1 MRKLLFASMLALV
14 AALPS
19 AAQDPAMQD
28 PFLSSGKVI
37 SFNRLKEDGLTYGG
51 IMSLENGK
59 VLFEGANMDASL
71 VHDGFATVD
80 TWNLEQPGNRYIF
93 VDETGKKAFGGR
105 AFEGAGTFSEGK
117 VFVAKNGRIS
127 CMDTA
132 GKTLFTLPADALF
145 ALPYREGYA
154 WYKAES
160 GWWLVD
166 ASGQPVFPDSF
177 ADVQPFVVGG
187 RVVAADAKTGLWGVL
202 SLSGKVVLPFQ
213 YGYLGVPEYVN
224 LLDWITAVEGPL
236 MPFQPEK
243 DDYHWGLLEVPGG
256 KEIAKPVYYHVLPE
270 SGGFSMDS
278 DEDVYWLDPKT
289 RKFAAEPQ
297 KRQDPPA
304 LSDRYTWI
312 YPITGTDLY
321 MARQQSDMK
330 AVIVSGSGK
339 VVVAPSGNAYPFW
352 ADKATMSS
360 DYLGCTMGC
369 AKDEYAEVEM
379 QSRFVAADGDYAYEM
394 PDITCFD
401 PDSQD
406 DFEKFWDW
414 CLFVTEEAD
423 AAEFQDFT
431 YDLKSIFLDTKP
443 LKGILGNDMKEISV
457 WFTEADAGSD
467 RFIVKGK
474 SSVAGGAA
482 CNFTG
487 ELRYS
492 ILSPLTMENGHTM
505 YFLCGTYCLEENP
518 GQKGSGVF
526 DGYFLYYLE
535 QLKDGRLTPVKDRN
549 LPQELGYDMNKV
561 FVGTWTS
568 HRTGNAKR
576 CNWSD
581 GFVPFSQPL

>member
-1 MRKLLFASMLALV
+1 MRKLLFVSVLALV
-14 AALPS
+14 TALPS

-51 IMSLENGK
+51 ILSLENGK
-59 VLFEGANMDASL
+59 VLFEGANWDASL
-71 VHDGFATVD
+71 VHDGFSTID
-80 TWNLEQPGNRYIF
+80 TWNFEQPGSRFFF

-105 AFEGAGTFSEGK
+105 TFEAAGTFSEGK
-117 VFVAKNGRIS
+117 VFVVRGGRIS

-166 ASGQPVFPDSF
+166 ASGQPVFPESF

-202 SLSGKVVLPFQ
+202 SVSGKVILPFK
-213 YGYLGVPEYVN
+213 YGYLGVPEYAD
-224 LLDWITAVEGPL
+224 LLDWIRAVEGSL
-236 MPFQPEK
+236 MPFRPEK
-243 DDYHWGLLEVPGG
+243 EDYKWGLVEVPGG

-278 DEDVYWLDPKT
+278 DEDVYWLDAKT
-289 RKFAAEPQ
+289 RKFAAEPE

-304 LSDRYTWI
+304 LAAKYTWI

-330 AVIVSGSGK
+330 AVIVSSAGK

-352 ADKATMSS
+352 ADKETMSS
-360 DYLGCTMGC
+360 DYLGGTMGC
-369 AKDEYAEVEM
+369 ARDEYAEVEM
-379 QSRFVAADGDYAYEM
+379 QRRFVAADGDYAYEM
-394 PDITCFD
+394 PDLTCFD
-401 PDSQD
+401 PDSLD
-406 DFEKFWDW
+406 DSDWFWDY
-414 CLFVTEEAD
+414 CMSITEEG
-423 AAEFQDFT
+423 AEFQDFT
-431 YDLKSIFLDTKP
+431 WDIKNIFLDPKP
-443 LKGILGNDMKEISV
+443 LTGILGNDLKEISV
-457 WFTEADAGSD
+457 WFTAAEPTSGGFA
-467 RFIVKGK
+467 VKGK

-487 ELRYS
+487 ELGCS
-492 ILSPLTMENGHTM
+492 ILSPMTMANGHIM
-505 YFLCGTYCLEENP
+505 YALCGTYYLEEDA

-526 DGYFLYYLE
+526 EGHYLYYLE

-568 HRTGNAKR
+568 HRTGKAKR